1 MKMKKINH
9 VRIVILGLAFG
20 LMGCK
25 KEIKTVDIENV
36 ESKGGAFALQDS
48 LETLYMMQS
57 NPELM
62 LADRIISKNSTY
74 VLDMSENEATELHIP
89 AELYQKYVEVVKNM
103 NSSNDHPKA
112 NSNH

>member
-1 MKMKKINH
+1 MKKFNH
-9 VRIVILGLAFG
+9 VLIVVLGLAIG
-20 LMGCK
+20 GAGCK
-25 KEIKTVDIENV
+25 KEIKAIDIEN
-36 ESKGGAFALQDS
+36 EGEKGISFAVQDS

-89 AELYQKYVEVVKNM
+89 VELYQKYVEVVKNM
-103 NSSNDHPKA
+103 NRSNDHPKA
-112 NSNH
+112 NSNN